1 MDFADFQQAVHAQ
14 FGAEAVAVR
23 HEIYF
28 LTRRRGAGL
37 RAALA
42 VLRDAWLCLRLP
54 QRPPVLSEWTALATL
69 PGSNGWG
76 ALAPYLADLQRQG
89 AACTV
94 LIHPRLRGSVEG
106 QLPARPTWAG

>member
-14 FGAEAVAVR
+14 FGAEAAAVR

-54 QRPPVLSEWTALATL
+54 QRPPVLSGGRRWQPCRAATA
-69 PGSNGWG
+69 G
-76 ALAPYLADLQRQG
+76 APWRRTWPICSDR
-89 AACTV
+89 V
-94 LIHPRLRGSVEG
+94 RH
-106 QLPARPTWAG
+106 ARC